1 MPCTEITRADT
12 AARGARPEAGAL
24 LPPPNFPAGGFGDT
38 RRRPLPFAA
47 PTRAH
52 LPAHEGAA
60 KNPAAVS
67 PAGRGASLP
76 ARLGKVVVAEI
87 VPEPSRLAPDLAALV
102 AIALFTAAIAVW
114 LDALAGAPG
123 I

>member
-1 MPCTEITRADT
+1 MSAPL
-12 AARGARPEAGAL
+12 PLSEAGAL
-24 LPPPNFPAGGFGDT
+24 LPPPNFPARGFGDP

-52 LPAHEGAA
+52 LPADEGAA
-60 KNPAAVS
+60 ESPAAVS

-76 ARLGKVVVAEI
+76 ARLGDVLLEEI

-102 AIALFTAAIAVW
+102 AIALFTAAIVAW
-114 LDALAGAPG
+114 LDALAGLLV